1 MSTCPNCGAR
11 IREDMNFCP
20 KCGTSIKT
28 QQAAAPTPTPAAPQ
42 PAPAPTRAEK
52 EEKHEKQEK
61 EEKGKRGE
69 RMEKEYRYGA
79 REYSFIG
86 PLIGG
91 LVLIFLGIAFYLML
105 TSGIRWE
112 TLGALF
118 FVLIGIVIIAGA
130 AYAAT
135 MASRRHP
142 QT

>member
-1 MSTCPNCGAR
+1 MPTCPNCGAK

-20 KCGTSIKT
+20 KCGTSVKT
-28 QQAAAPTPTPAAPQ
+28 QQAVAPAPAPIAAQ

-52 EEKHEKQEK
+52 EEKREK

-79 REYSFIG
+79 REYSFMG

-105 TSGIRWE
+105 TSGVRWE

>member
-1 MSTCPNCGAR
+1 MSTCPNCGAK

-28 QQAAAPTPTPAAPQ
+28 QQAAAPAPTPTAPQ
-42 PAPAPTRAEK
+42 PVPAPRAEK
-52 EEKHEKQEK
+52 EEKREKEEK

-79 REYSFIG
+79 REYSFMG

-105 TSGIRWE
+105 TSGVRWE

-118 FVLIGIVIIAGA
+118 FIVIGIIVIAGA

-135 MASRRHP
+135 MAARRHP